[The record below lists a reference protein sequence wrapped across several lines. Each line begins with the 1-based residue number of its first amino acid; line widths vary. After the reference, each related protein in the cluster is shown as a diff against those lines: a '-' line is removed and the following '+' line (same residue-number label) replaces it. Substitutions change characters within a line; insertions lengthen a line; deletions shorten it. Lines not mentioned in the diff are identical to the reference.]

1 MRNAEKWGL
10 ALPLWQKRSKVDAYW
25 SKWCKRQHAEG
36 ANKHVMDASVL
47 LSPSTHVN
55 AVSASSPKVT
65 CVSLGL
71 SSRLRA
77 PSLAC
82 RPSEQPC
89 RPQLTVRTAS
99 SSDRE
104 EARPA
109 AMKRQDGWRQTEGWR
124 SRKVREKKKKKAS
137 VQPRSITIQSVSRT
151 KPHADIIRQDQGA
164 LDEKNTPRCHTR
176 PMIFPVAKTNSCDI
190 RGLLTGWN
198 WTVKQCATPWNRCLS
213 HTSTSHIMT
222 PHQSEIQPPCSH
234 SKCT

>member
-124 SRKVREKKKKKAS
+124 SRKVREKKKKKRPS
-137 VQPRSITIQSVSRT
+137 SRGVSQFRVYPVPNRTLTSSGRTRELGTRKIRPGVIQGRWSFQWLKQTAVISE
-151 KPHADIIRQDQGA
+151 G
-164 LDEKNTPRCHTR
+164 CW
-176 PMIFPVAKTNSCDI
+176 
-190 RGLLTGWN
+190 RG
-198 WTVKQCATPWNRCLS
+198 
-213 HTSTSHIMT
+213 
-222 PHQSEIQPPCSH
+222 EIEL
-234 SKCT
+234 

>member
-10 ALPLWQKRSKVDAYW
+10 ALPPWQKRSKVDAYW

-124 SRKVREKKKKKAS
+124 SRKVREKKKKKS
-137 VQPRSITIQSVSRT
+137 VRPAEEYHNSECIPYQTARWHHQAGPGSSGREKYAPVSY
-151 KPHADIIRQDQGA
+151 KADD
-164 LDEKNTPRCHTR
+164 
-176 PMIFPVAKTNSCDI
+176 
-190 RGLLTGWN
+190 
-198 WTVKQCATPWNRCLS
+198 LS
-213 HTSTSHIMT
+213 SG
-222 PHQSEIQPPCSH
+222 
-234 SKCT
+234 